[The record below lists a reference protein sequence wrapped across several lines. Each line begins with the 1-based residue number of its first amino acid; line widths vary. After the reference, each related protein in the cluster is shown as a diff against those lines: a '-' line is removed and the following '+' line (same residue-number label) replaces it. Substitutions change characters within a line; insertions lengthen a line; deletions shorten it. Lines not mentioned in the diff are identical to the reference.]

1 MVFSQQFK
9 SRHSECDPELRVT
22 PPAMLDY
29 FQEVGGRHCI
39 PYGMAVPEIIEEHGL
54 SWVLS
59 GLAVRFEAYPR
70 WPEELTVE
78 TWARSLKGFK
88 ALRDF
93 QAKESTGHICTRA
106 CSSWA
111 LIDVKSRRPVR
122 MDAYGDRLPQSPD
135 LSALPDAR
143 PGKVMLPDSFDGK
156 EELITVS
163 PADLDYNHHV
173 NNIRYLVW
181 LMMYQD
187 EDFLKQRE
195 LAELNIAFLGETV
208 SGDRL
213 ILRGSSVGDNDRVYI
228 FQREADGKEVC
239 RMFTSWRKR
248 EG

>member
-1 MVFSQQFK
+1 MIFSQNFK
-9 SRHSECDPELRVT
+9 SRHSECDPDLRVT

-39 PYGMAVPEIIEEHGL
+39 PHGMAVPEIIDVHGL

-59 GLAVRFEAYPR
+59 GLSARFEAYPR

-78 TWARSLKGFK
+78 TWARNLRGFK

-93 QAKESTGHICTRA
+93 QAKDSTGHLCTRA
-106 CSSWA
+106 SSTWA

-122 MDAYGDRLPQSPD
+122 LDSFAEKFPVNPD
-135 LSALPDAR
+135 FEALPESK
-143 PGKVMLPDSFDGK
+143 PGKVVLPGTFDGK
-156 EELITVS
+156 EELIVVS

-181 LMMYQD
+181 LMMHQD
-187 EDFLKQRE
+187 ENFLAERE

-213 ILRGSSVGDNDRVYI
+213 LLRGSQTGEGDRIYS
-228 FQREADGKEVC
+228 FQREGDGKEVC
-239 RMFTSWRKR
+239 RIFTCWRKK

>member
-1 MVFSQQFK
+1 MVFSQKFK

-39 PYGMAVPEIIEEHGL
+39 PYGMAVPEIIDVHGL

-59 GLAVRFEAYPR
+59 GLAARFESYPH

-88 ALRDF
+88 AYRDF
-93 QAKESTGHICTRA
+93 QAKDSSGRICTRA
-106 CSSWA
+106 SSTWA
-111 LIDVKSRRPVR
+111 LIDVKSRRPVK
-122 MDAYGDRLPQSPD
+122 MDSFAGNFPANYD
-135 LSALPDAR
+135 LQTWPESK
-143 PGKVMLPDSFDGK
+143 PGKITLPESMDGK
-156 EELITVS
+156 EEIIVVS

-181 LMMYQD
+181 LFMHQ
-187 EDFLKQRE
+187 EEFFLSRME

-213 ILRGSSVGDNDRVYI
+213 HLQGGSVGEDETIYSFR
-228 FQREADGKEVC
+228 RESDGKEVC
-239 RMFTSWRKR
+239 RMFTLWRKR
-248 EG
+248 PN